1 MFISFVYLYILFF
14 DCDFY
19 IVVYNGIEKCVYEDF
34 VKKWD
39 IGCGYCCG

>member
-14 DCDFY
+14 GCDFY
-19 IVVYNGIEKCVYEDF
+19 IVVYNGKCVYEDF

-39 IGCGYCCG
+39 IGCGYCGG